1 VSEGQTEVLVRPES
15 RPAEVTERE
24 RPVYFDRWDLLAI
37 LAFTVVAFVLRFYS
51 PIMPDFF
58 LHPFQGPFISN
69 CVPNTPIDPAGNPGK
84 LCGLSYP
91 FNRGYPDNNGVL
103 SPPHGQVFDE
113 IYFPVDAYNDVKGM
127 QACRPTMTD
136 DPLASRPQGA
146 CQLNYFDPEPPL
158 AKLMIG
164 AGEWGYGW
172 YRAHY
177 QGATGN
183 YIDLG
188 FNTFGWRIAVCI
200 FGTLCVPLMYL
211 LARRLWPNRLFAI
224 AAATLVCFDGMFFLQ
239 SRIGMIDIF
248 PIFFILLA
256 YLLYLIHIHSRSPV
270 GSVVTLFLLGIIL
283 GLGIAAKWIVLA
295 AWASIVFLL
304 VARAVRRHVDIR
316 FGSRSDPI
324 WSWGR
329 GDGPAVAGGVRW
341 DVYVPLAI
349 VALFLIPIFIYV
361 ESWYPFFARGQ
372 FHNLADLILYQ
383 KASYTYHATLT
394 ATHPYGSPW
403 WSWPFLSRPVL
414 YYAEY
419 TNLGLD
425 HWTGQPLI
433 SRIEDLGNPWI
444 WWTSLPCVLSL
455 PYFIIRHK
463 SFPATLILIGFIT
476 QYLPWSHI
484 SRVLF
489 MYHMF
494 GGLIFMIL
502 ALAFVLAH
510 IAANVRPLGR
520 TLLIGH
526 LGLAIVFFFYF
537 YPIWTG
543 LPISISANDA
553 GDGTPIWGP
562 KMWLVNCKS
571 NIPPSQPQLWCWS

>member
-1 VSEGQTEVLVRPES
+1 
-15 RPAEVTERE
+15 
-24 RPVYFDRWDLLAI
+24 
-37 LAFTVVAFVLRFYS
+37 
-51 PIMPDFF
+51 
-58 LHPFQGPFISN
+58 
-69 CVPNTPIDPAGNPGK
+69 
-84 LCGLSYP
+84 
-91 FNRGYPDNNGVL
+91 
-103 SPPHGQVFDE
+103 
-113 IYFPVDAYNDVKGM
+113 
-127 QACRPTMTD
+127 
-136 DPLASRPQGA
+136 
-146 CQLNYFDPEPPL
+146 
-158 AKLMIG
+158 
-164 AGEWGYGW
+164 
-172 YRAHY
+172 
-177 QGATGN
+177 
-183 YIDLG
+183 
-188 FNTFGWRIAVCI
+188 
-200 FGTLCVPLMYL
+200 MYL

-248 PIFFILLA
+248 PIVFILLA
-256 YLLYLIHIHSRSPV
+256 YLLYLVHIQSRSPV

-304 VARAVRRHVDIR
+304 VARAIRRHVDVH
-316 FGSRSDPI
+316 FGRQGDPI
-324 WSWGR
+324 WTWGK
-329 GDGPAVAGGVRW
+329 GDGPAVPGGVRW

-349 VALFLIPIFIYV
+349 VALFLIPILIYV

-419 TNLGLD
+419 TNLGID
-425 HWTGQPLI
+425 HWTGQALI

-526 LGLAIVFFFYF
+526 LGLAVVFFIYF